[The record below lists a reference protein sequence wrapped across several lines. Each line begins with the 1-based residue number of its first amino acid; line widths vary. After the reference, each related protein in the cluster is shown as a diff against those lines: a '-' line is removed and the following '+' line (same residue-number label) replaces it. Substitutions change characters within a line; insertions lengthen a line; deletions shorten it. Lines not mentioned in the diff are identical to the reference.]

1 MTFTLFDI
9 LILTILSISSL
20 FGLYRGMINIT
31 INLLGFIASIIVAI
45 FLYSYI
51 RIVFSGYVDND
62 LVTSIASGVTAYIIS
77 LIVFTFITSKILL
90 LFDGASKGVFD
101 RFLGLVVGIIRGG
114 LFVLI
119 VFAIIAI
126 FTAGTYSG
134 ADKPED
140 LIHNLSA
147 DDYPGWLKD
156 STTTPYLEKMLK
168 SSTSLI
174 PDEIWNSITMPQKSQ
189 SEDDDIIDAIKKRKN
204 GDVQSSI
211 EVPLDQGLENDIEAM
226 FPEGE

>member
-174 PDEIWNSITMPQKSQ
+174 PDEIWSSIKMPQKSQ

-204 GDVQSSI
+204 GDVKSSI
-211 EVPLDQGLENDIEAM
+211 EIPLDQGLENDIEAM
-226 FPEGE
+226 FPGGE

>member
-20 FGLYRGMINIT
+20 FGLYRGIINIT

-51 RIVFSGYVDND
+51 RILFSGYVDND
-62 LVTSIASGVTAYIIS
+62 LVTPIASGVTAYVIS

-101 RFLGLVVGIIRGG
+101 RFLGLIVGIIRGG

-119 VFAIIAI
+119 LFAIIAI

-156 STTTPYLEKMLK
+156 STTTPYLEK
-168 SSTSLI
+168 
-174 PDEIWNSITMPQKSQ
+174 N
-189 SEDDDIIDAIKKRKN
+189 IKKLNITNSR
-204 GDVQSSI
+204 
-211 EVPLDQGLENDIEAM
+211 
-226 FPEGE
+226 